1 VPLHQPSTPDAVPS
15 LTTAT
20 LLALKDRVVPLALEL
35 GRWAKAQR
43 ELVARGEGDLGTHAK
58 TTPGDVVTFVDE
70 EVQRRLHEALRPLD
84 PAFGFV
90 GEEGLDEGEPGAP
103 TWVMDPIDG
112 THNFVRGYP
121 GFCVSIGL
129 VEGTT
134 PVLGVIYDS
143 VGDDVCWAVQGEGAW
158 RGERRLRVSERADL
172 THALV
177 GSNFTHA
184 SSNDPLH
191 QRLFWAIASR
201 AAGTRS
207 SGAACRDF
215 TLVASGASD
224 LFWQFGLRAWDV
236 AAGIVLVR
244 EAGGTVTFAREPG
257 DWVRSPGVDLF
268 VGTEGVV
275 AAALLAARELG
286 AAE

>member
-1 VPLHQPSTPDAVPS
+1 VPHDPTPSSTTPT
-15 LTTAT
+15 LTRER
-20 LLALKDRVVPLALEL
+20 LLALKERVVPLALEL
-35 GRWAKAQR
+35 GRWAKGQR

-58 TTPGDVVTFVDE
+58 TTPGDVVTVVDE

-158 RGERRLRVSERADL
+158 RGARRLHVSERADL
-172 THALV
+172 AHALI

-184 SSNDPLH
+184 SSNDPVH
-191 QRLFWAIASR
+191 QRLFWAVASQ
-201 AAGTRS
+201 AAGARS

-215 TLVASGASD
+215 TLVASGTTD
-224 LFWQFGLRAWDV
+224 LFWQFGLKAWDV

-244 EAGGTVTFAREPG
+244 EAGGTVAFAHDPG
-257 DWVRSPGVDLF
+257 DWVRSAGVDLF

-275 AAALLAARELG
+275 AAALAEARALG
-286 AAE
+286 AAD